1 MLVRDVGNYEVRY
14 IGIAH
19 SGDVGFGRFFVFI
32 GMRVVDSQQFQPVL
46 ANLPRQVDDFFGG
59 HFIARRWVSRYI
71 FRWVGVGD
79 LISAAGGGRARSL
92 RAVWPNVFRLR
103 QAPCKSIPRVFD
115 SKICRWLTGSGG
127 W

>member
-59 HFIARRWVSRYI
+59 HFIARRWVGRYI
-71 FRWVGVGD
+71 LRWVGVGD
-79 LISAAGGGRARSL
+79 LISAAGEQAATFEARGRGGGAG
-92 RAVWPNVFRLR
+92 RL
-103 QAPCKSIPRVFD
+103 
-115 SKICRWLTGSGG
+115 WGEWGG
-127 W
+127 G

>member
-32 GMRVVDSQQFQPVL
+32 GMRVVDSQKFQPVL

-59 HFIARRWVSRYI
+59 HFIARRWVGRYI
-71 FRWVGVGD
+71 LRWVGVGD
-79 LISAAGGGRARSL
+79 LISAAGEQAATFEARLAAGGADPFARSWGKHFECGRGRAT
-92 RAVWPNVFRLR
+92 VY
-103 QAPCKSIPRVFD
+103 
-115 SKICRWLTGSGG
+115 
-127 W
+127 